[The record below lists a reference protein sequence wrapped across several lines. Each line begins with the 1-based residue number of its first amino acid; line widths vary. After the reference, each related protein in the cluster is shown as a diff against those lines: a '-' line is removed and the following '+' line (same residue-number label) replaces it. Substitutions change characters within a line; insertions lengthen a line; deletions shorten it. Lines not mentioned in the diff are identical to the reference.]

1 MTNNIKVSEIMTKSV
16 IVAGVNNTFEQV
28 MSFFTEFNIQHL
40 PVTDGGLLVGVIS
53 VKDMA
58 AYVFKMAMSGDNV
71 DVAALNE
78 KFSVK
83 EVMTANPVCVAPDDT
98 AGKVVEILAAGK
110 FQALPVAVNFE
121 IQGIVTNKDL
131 VRMLLWE
138 YTHDG
143 YGTGFSSL

>member
-16 IVAGVNNTFEQV
+16 IVAGVSNTFEQV

-58 AYVFKMAMSGDNV
+58 AYVFKQAKAGGNV
-71 DVAALNE
+71 DLAALNE
-78 KFSVK
+78 NFKVRD
-83 EVMTANPVCVAPDDT
+83 VMTPNPVSVAPDDT
-98 AGKVVEILAAGK
+98 AGKVVDILAQGK

-131 VRMLLWE
+131 VRMLQWE
-138 YTHDG
+138 YTHG
-143 YGTGFSSL
+143 YGSSFSGL